1 MQTVG
6 SVLDRRG
13 GLAPGFDLLRIV
25 LAVSVVVW
33 HGRAIVNN
41 EITRVDGFFEL
52 GSYGIIAAFFGLS
65 GFLITGSALR
75 LRLRDFLLN
84 RALRIIPALAV
95 EIVLS
100 AVVLGPL
107 FTDLPLSGYATDPQT
122 YRYFA
127 NILGL
132 IIYTLPGVFAHN
144 PTDVVNGSLW
154 TIPHE
159 IACYALM
166 SACVLTGLLRRPALV
181 LGAAGAVILLGFVI
195 GLGVLGDPVTLPARL
210 ADKVFVDKASRLY
223 VAFLL
228 GIAAYLYRYRLPYD
242 LRLIGLAGAIVFAAG
257 ACDLTAVTAVPV
269 HPFLNLM
276 VLPSLIYLT
285 VCLGVTDLWVPA
297 LLKRGDYSY
306 GIYLYGWP
314 IQQALVALVPVR
326 NTTQQVL
333 MALPCI
339 VLFAMVSW
347 HLIERPILSLRRRF
361 SFVAA
366 HRLQAGSEQPADAA
380 AQGFGGVR

>member
-107 FTDLPLSGYATDPQT
+107 FTDLSLSRYATDPQT

-127 NILGL
+127 NIVGL
-132 IIYTLPGVFAHN
+132 IVYTLPGVFAHN

-159 IACYALM
+159 IVCYALM
-166 SACVLTGLLRRPALV
+166 SVCVLTGLLRRPALV
-181 LGAAGAVILLGFVI
+181 LGAAGAVILLGFVF
-195 GLGVLGDPVTLPARL
+195 GLGTLGDPVTLSARL
-210 ADKVFVDKASRLY
+210 ADKLFVDKASRLY

-257 ACDLTAVTAVPV
+257 AGDFTAVTAVPV
-269 HPFLNLM
+269 HPFMNLV

-297 LLKRGDYSY
+297 LLRRGDYSY

-314 IQQALVALVPVR
+314 IQQAVVALVPVR
-326 NTTQQVL
+326 NTAQQVL
-333 MALPCI
+333 LALPCI

-366 HRLQAGSEQPADAA
+366 HRLQTEANRPADAA
-380 AQGFGGVR
+380 APGLRGVW

>member
-6 SVLDRRG
+6 SVLDRRS

-107 FTDLPLSGYATDPQT
+107 FTDQPLSHYATDPQT
-122 YRYFA
+122 YRYLA

-159 IACYALM
+159 IVCYGLM
-166 SACVLTGLLRRPALV
+166 SACVLTGLLRRPGLV
-181 LGAAGAVILLGFVI
+181 LGAAGAAIGLGFVF
-195 GLGVLGDPVTLPARL
+195 GLGVLGDPVTLTARL
-210 ADKVFVDKASRLY
+210 ADKLFVDKASRLY

-242 LRLIGLAGAIVFAAG
+242 LRLIGLAAAIVFAAG
-257 ACDLTAVTAVPV
+257 AFDLTAVTAVPV
-269 HPFLNLM
+269 HPFLNLV

-326 NTTQQVL
+326 NTAQQVL
-333 MALPCI
+333 LALPCI

-347 HLIERPILSLRRRF
+347 HLIERPILGLRRRF

-366 HRLQAGSEQPADAA
+366 HRLQSEADRPTDAA
-380 AQGFGGVR
+380 TPGLGGVR

>member
-132 IIYTLPGVFAHN
+132 IIHPLPGVFAHN

-159 IACYALM
+159 IDC
-166 SACVLTGLLRRPALV
+166 
-181 LGAAGAVILLGFVI
+181 
-195 GLGVLGDPVTLPARL
+195 
-210 ADKVFVDKASRLY
+210 
-223 VAFLL
+223 
-228 GIAAYLYRYRLPYD
+228 
-242 LRLIGLAGAIVFAAG
+242 
-257 ACDLTAVTAVPV
+257 
-269 HPFLNLM
+269 
-276 VLPSLIYLT
+276 
-285 VCLGVTDLWVPA
+285 
-297 LLKRGDYSY
+297 
-306 GIYLYGWP
+306 
-314 IQQALVALVPVR
+314 
-326 NTTQQVL
+326 
-333 MALPCI
+333 
-339 VLFAMVSW
+339 
-347 HLIERPILSLRRRF
+347 
-361 SFVAA
+361 
-366 HRLQAGSEQPADAA
+366 
-380 AQGFGGVR
+380 

>member
-107 FTDLPLSGYATDPQT
+107 FTDLPLSNYATDPQT
-122 YRYFA
+122 YRYLA

-159 IACYALM
+159 IVCYGLM

-181 LGAAGAVILLGFVI
+181 LGAAAVVI
-195 GLGVLGDPVTLPARL
+195 GLGFVFGSGALGDPVTLTARL
-210 ADKVFVDKASRLY
+210 ADKLFVDKASRLY

-242 LRLIGLAGAIVFAAG
+242 LRLIGLAAAIVFAAG
-257 ACDLTAVTAVPV
+257 AFDLTAVTAVPV
-269 HPFLNLM
+269 HPFLNLV

-326 NTTQQVL
+326 NTTASLAGAALHRPVRDGVL
-333 MALPCI
+333 APDRTADPRL
-339 VLFAMVSW
+339 AA
-347 HLIERPILSLRRRF
+347 SL
-361 SFVAA
+361 
-366 HRLQAGSEQPADAA
+366 L
-380 AQGFGGVR
+380 VRGRASSAE

>member
-25 LAVSVVVW
+25 LAVSVVIW

-41 EITRVDGFFEL
+41 EITRVGGFFEL
-52 GSYGIIAAFFGLS
+52 GSYSIIAAFFGLS

-107 FTDLPLSGYATDPQT
+107 FSDLPLLRYATDPQA

-132 IIYTLPGVFAHN
+132 IVYTLPGVFAHN

-181 LGAAGAVILLGFVI
+181 LGAAGAVILLGFI
-195 GLGVLGDPVTLPARL
+195 LGLGAIGDPVSVPARL
-210 ADKVFVDKASRLY
+210 ADKLFVDKASRLY

-242 LRLIGLAGAIVFAAG
+242 WRLIGLAAVIVFVAG
-257 ACDLTAVTAVPV
+257 AFDLTAVTAVPV
-269 HPFLNLM
+269 FPFMNLM
-276 VLPSLIYLT
+276 ILPALIYLI
-285 VCLGVTDLWVPA
+285 VCLGVTNLWVPT
-297 LLKRGDYSY
+297 LLRRGDYSY

-314 IQQALVALVPVR
+314 LQQALVALVPVR
-326 NTTQQVL
+326 DTTQQVL
-333 MALPCI
+333 LALPCI
-339 VLFAMVSW
+339 ILFAMVSW
-347 HLIERPILSLRRRF
+347 HMIERPILSLRRRF
-361 SFVAA
+361 SFVAS
-366 HRLQAGSEQPADAA
+366 HRLKAELAQPTAA
-380 AQGFGGVR
+380 TATGLGRMR

>member
-13 GLAPGFDLLRIV
+13 GLAPGFDLIRIV
-25 LAVSVVVW
+25 LAVSVVIW

-84 RALRIIPALAV
+84 RALRILPALAV

-107 FTDLPLSGYATDPQT
+107 FTDLPVSRYATDPQT

-127 NILGL
+127 NVLGL
-132 IIYTLPGVFAHN
+132 IVYTLPGVFAHN

-159 IACYALM
+159 IVCYAIM
-166 SACVLTGLLRRPALV
+166 SVLVLTGLLRRPILV
-181 LGAAGAVILLGFVI
+181 LGAAAAVIALGFLL
-195 GLGVLGDPVTLPARL
+195 GLGVLGEPGTILARL
-210 ADKVFVDKASRLY
+210 ADKLFVDKASRLY

-228 GIAAYLYRYRLPYD
+228 GIAAYLYRHRLPYD
-242 LRLIGLAGAIVFAAG
+242 LRLIALAAAMVFAAG
-257 ACDLTAVTAVPV
+257 VLDLTAVTAVPV
-269 HPFLNLM
+269 MPFMNLV
-276 VLPSLIYLT
+276 VLPALIYLT

-297 LLKRGDYSY
+297 LLRRGDYSY

-314 IQQALVALVPVR
+314 IQQALVALVPARDTV
-326 NTTQQVL
+326 QQVL
-333 MALPCI
+333 LALPCI
-339 VLFAMVSW
+339 IVFAMVSW
-347 HLIERPILSLRRRF
+347 HGIERPILSLRRRF
-361 SFVAA
+361 SFVASR
-366 HRLQAGSEQPADAA
+366 RLEAEPAQSAGAGVTGVGPA
-380 AQGFGGVR
+380 R

>member
-6 SVLDRRG
+6 SILDRRG

-25 LAVSVVVW
+25 LALSVVIW

-84 RALRIIPALAV
+84 RALRIVPALAV
-95 EIVLS
+95 EVVLS
-100 AVVLGPL
+100 ALVLGPL
-107 FTDLPLSGYATDPQT
+107 FTVLPLADYATDPHT
-122 YRYFA
+122 VRYFA
-127 NILGL
+127 NILGF
-132 IIYTLPGVFAHN
+132 IVYTLPGVFAHN

-166 SACVLTGLLRRPALV
+166 SLCVLTGSLRRPGLV
-181 LGAAGAVILLGFVI
+181 VGAAGLIILLGFLL
-195 GLGVLGDPVTLPARL
+195 GLASPGEPASLPARL
-210 ADKVFVDKASRLY
+210 ADKLLVDKASRLY

-242 LRLIGLAGAIVFAAG
+242 LRLIGVAVLAVGAAG
-257 ACDLTAVTAVPV
+257 ALDLTAVTAVPV
-269 HPFLNLM
+269 FPFLNLV
-276 VLPSLIYLT
+276 VLPALVYLT
-285 VCLGVTDLWVPA
+285 VCLGVTDLWVPT
-297 LLKRGDYSY
+297 LLRRGDYSY

-326 NTTQQVL
+326 ATTGQVL
-333 MALPCI
+333 LALPCI
-339 VLFAMVSW
+339 LLFAMVSW
-347 HLIERPILSLRRRF
+347 HLIERPILGLRRRF

-366 HRLQAGSEQPADAA
+366 RRFESGGGRPADPAA
-380 AQGFGGVR
+380 ASFGPSR

>member
-107 FTDLPLSGYATDPQT
+107 FTDLPLSNYATDPQT
-122 YRYFA
+122 YRYLA

-159 IACYALM
+159 IVCYGLM

-181 LGAAGAVILLGFVI
+181 LGAAAAVI
-195 GLGVLGDPVTLPARL
+195 GLGFVFGSGALGDPVTLTARL
-210 ADKVFVDKASRLY
+210 ADKLFVDKASRLY

-242 LRLIGLAGAIVFAAG
+242 LRLIGLAAAIVFAAG
-257 ACDLTAVTAVPV
+257 AFDLTAVTAVPV
-269 HPFLNLM
+269 HPFLNLV

-333 MALPCI
+333 LALPCI

-347 HLIERPILSLRRRF
+347 HLIERPILGLRRRF

-366 HRLQAGSEQPADAA
+366 HRLQSEADRPTDAA
-380 AQGFGGVR
+380 APGLGGVR